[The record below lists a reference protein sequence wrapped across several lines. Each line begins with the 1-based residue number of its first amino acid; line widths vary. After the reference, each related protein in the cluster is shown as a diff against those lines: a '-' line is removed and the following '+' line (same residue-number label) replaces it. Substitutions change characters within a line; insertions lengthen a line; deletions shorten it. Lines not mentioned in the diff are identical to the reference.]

1 MDEVNR
7 ANSCV
12 AFGEE
17 IRTMTGAEGIGGGA
31 AAYFASRAQ
40 SVASTTAVRSLSGGE
55 GAGGLSGGEGGGGDS
70 ASFSGIGQLLSALQ
84 QLQTQN
90 PSQFTQVV
98 SQISSQLQDAA
109 QQQGQTSQGS
119 ALSNLATEFQSVA
132 SNGDLS
138 QLHLHH
144 HASNGGGSTYGSNGQ
159 PSGSG
164 SSSYSDLQQLFADLA
179 GEVNSSLSS

>member
-1 MDEVNR
+1 
-7 ANSCV
+7 
-12 AFGEE
+12 
-17 IRTMTGAEGIGGGA
+17 MTGAEGIGGGA

-40 SVASTTAVRSLSGGE
+40 SVASTTAVRGLSGGE

-98 SQISSQLQDAA
+98 SQISSQLQNAA
-109 QQQGQTSQGS
+109 QQQGPSGQGS

-132 SNGDLS
+132 SSGDLS

-159 PSGSG
+159 PSGPVSI
-164 SSSYSDLQQLFADLA
+164 SNSNLQQLFADLA
-179 GEVNSSLSS
+179 SEVNSSLSS